1 MVVEAGSLKGETSC
15 FHKSRWTLRGLKGYM
30 VQEWGGGVPLWW
42 YGSLMGTADNTLPP
56 TSGLQACPAFYNPPC
71 SGQQA
76 EIETGGK
83 AGRETV
89 LISHLLIFEA
99 ISEFQ
104 PHLSYSPSL
113 SFVYTETQ
121 TSNKINTK

>member
-1 MVVEAGSLKGETSC
+1 MEAGSLKGETSC
-15 FHKSRWTLRGLKGYM
+15 FHKSRWTLRGLKGYV

-56 TSGLQACPAFYNPPC
+56 TSGLQACPAFYNPLC

-99 ISEFQ
+99 ISEFSHIYHI
-104 PHLSYSPSL
+104 PLPSAFIFL
-113 SFVYTETQ
+113 YFRLYRNADT
-121 TSNKINTK
+121 IR